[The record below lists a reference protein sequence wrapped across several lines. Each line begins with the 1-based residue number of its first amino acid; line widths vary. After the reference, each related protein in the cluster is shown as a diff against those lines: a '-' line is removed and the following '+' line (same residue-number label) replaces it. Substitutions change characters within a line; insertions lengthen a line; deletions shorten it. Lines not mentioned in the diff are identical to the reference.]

1 MPSLEKT
8 ELKRRSIIQV
18 AKSCFTHFGY
28 EKTTLDDIGNRIGMN
43 KSSLYYYFK
52 NKEEIYSEVV
62 VQEAELLINE
72 LQKEIAVSFTPEEKI
87 RFYLRKRLG
96 YYKRILSLHQLSA
109 ENLKQIQP
117 GFHALYKSVLE
128 REIKFISG
136 EVMFLNAELPPA
148 TAHRIA
154 EIIISSS
161 DGIKHDEVIYNKIN
175 TYDDQDYT
183 KIENDIDYLV
193 KLILHGIES
202 VHQKSNLNNIQV
214 ELAF

>member
-1 MPSLEKT
+1 MSSLVKT

-28 EKTTLDDIGNRIGMN
+28 EKTTLEDIGKRIGMN

-52 NKEEIYSEVV
+52 NKEEIYAEVV
-62 VQEAELLINE
+62 VEEAELIIND
-72 LQKEIAVSFTPEEKI
+72 LQKEMALSDSPEEKI
-87 RFYLRKRLG
+87 RFYMRKRLG

-109 ENLKQIQP
+109 ESLKQIQP
-117 GFHALYKSVLE
+117 GFHALYKSVLD

-136 EVMFLNAELPPA
+136 ELMLMNAELPKS

-154 EIIISSS
+154 EIILSSS

-175 TYDDQDYT
+175 SYDDPDYT
-183 KIENDIDYLV
+183 RIENDIDYLV
-193 KLILHGIES
+193 QLILHGIGS
-202 VHQKSNLNNIQV
+202 VHQKSDLNNIQV
-214 ELAF
+214 ELAL